1 MRIADRPEYKSKRRP
16 QTASPSDTVHD
27 VVCAMNERN
36 YGSAVVVDEEKH
48 VIGIFTERDLLRRV
62 VAPGKDPKATR
73 LAEVMTT
80 DVKLAS
86 SSDDVIVWLRQMS
99 NERFRHL
106 PVVDDHGKLEQI
118 LSQGDFVSYT
128 WPELLSRLKEEVA
141 YAYPRLASPIWLI
154 LGMAVYALA
163 VIVVV
168 RHAF

>member
-16 QTASPSDTVHD
+16 LIAGPSDSVFE
-27 VVCAMNERN
+27 VVRAMNERN
-36 YGSAVVVDEEKH
+36 YGSAVVIDEDKH

-62 VAPGKDPKATR
+62 VAHDKDPKATKI
-73 LAEVMTT
+73 AEVMTS

-86 SSDDVIVWLRQMS
+86 SSDEVIVWLRQMS
-99 NERFRHL
+99 NERFRHV
-106 PVVDDHGKLEQI
+106 PVVDENGRIEQL

-128 WPELLSRLKEEVA
+128 WPELLSRLKEEVV
-141 YAYPRLASPIWLI
+141 YAYPKLALPLWLMV
-154 LGMAVYALA
+154 GMAVYALA